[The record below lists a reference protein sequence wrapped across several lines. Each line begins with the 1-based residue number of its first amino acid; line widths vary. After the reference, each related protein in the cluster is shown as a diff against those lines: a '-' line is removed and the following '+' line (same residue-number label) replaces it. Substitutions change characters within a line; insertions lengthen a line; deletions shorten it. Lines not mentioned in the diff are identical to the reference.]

1 MTKTPVTL
9 SRPITRI
16 EAARIVQ
23 TAGTFEARVMMQH
36 GQNIINVKS
45 MLGLL
50 SLCTTVTDG
59 LELVTDGADEKEAA
73 AAVAGAFTELL

>member
-23 TAGTFEARVMMQH
+23 TAGAFDARVMMQH

-50 SLCTTVTDG
+50 SLCTAVTDG
-59 LELVTDGADEKEAA
+59 LVLVTDGGDEQEAA
-73 AAVAGAFTELL
+73 AAVAKAFSEII